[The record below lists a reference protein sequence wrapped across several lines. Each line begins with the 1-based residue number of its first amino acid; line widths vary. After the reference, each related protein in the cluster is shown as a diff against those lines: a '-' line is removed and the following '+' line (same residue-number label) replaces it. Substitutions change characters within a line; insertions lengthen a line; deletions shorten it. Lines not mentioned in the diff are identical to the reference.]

1 MYLITTSRKT
11 TPIKTSYKL
20 YGHTLTFMDEAKY
33 LGITFTED
41 LRWNQHI
48 TNICNKA
55 NWTLGFL
62 IRNLNISAKS
72 VKENA
77 YRSLVRPLVE
87 YASLVWDP
95 YNQNNIQMLE
105 IVQRRDARYINNKH
119 SSLISVDNMMEDLK
133 WRSLE
138 DRRRDT
144 RLALMYKIENN
155 LVAVQ
160 KEGHLIPPNRRTRHM
175 HDKSYQI
182 PATKQD
188 YRKYYFFP
196 RTIQE
201 WNSLPPGIV
210 SCKSVEAFKSTLA
223 TNN

>member
-1 MYLITTSRKT
+1 MGKGVENGIPSTKMQCPYQCQT

-20 YGHTLTFMDEAKY
+20 HGHTLISVDEAKY

-41 LRWNQHI
+41 LRWNKHI
-48 TNICNKA
+48 TNICSKA
-55 NWTLGFL
+55 NRTLGFL
-62 IRNLNISAKS
+62 KRNLNISAKS

-87 YASLVWDP
+87 YASPVWDP
-95 YNQNNIQMLE
+95 YNQNNIQKLE
-105 IVQRRDARYINNKH
+105 MVQRRGARYVNNKH
-119 SSLISVDNMMEDLK
+119 SSLTSVDNMMEDLK

-138 DRRRDT
+138 DRRRDA
-144 RLALMYKIENN
+144 RLVLVYKIENN
-155 LVAVQ
+155 LVAVE

-188 YRKYYFFP
+188 YRKY
-196 RTIQE
+196 
-201 WNSLPPGIV
+201 
-210 SCKSVEAFKSTLA
+210 
-223 TNN
+223 